1 MRALARATARRFP
14 PPTPQEDCIMH
25 LKSSLLLTLAIFA
38 VAGGGF
44 AAFELA
50 APQTANSSK
59 ASIGGPFAL
68 TDQTGKPVTDQ
79 TYRGR
84 VMVVLFGYTYCP
96 DICPAS
102 LGNISDALH
111 MLGREADKVAP
122 IFITIDPARD
132 TQKRLAAYM
141 SAFDEHF
148 VGLTGTP
155 QQIERAAKA
164 YRVYYAKHERK
175 GSEGS
180 NDYLM
185 DHSAFIYVMDR
196 RGNLVRYL
204 RPTDTPRQIAAAI
217 RAALAI

>member
-1 MRALARATARRFP
+1 MRLRSSILLAL
-14 PPTPQEDCIMH
+14 
-25 LKSSLLLTLAIFA
+25 
-38 VAGGGF
+38 VALVVCGGGF
-44 AAFELA
+44 VAFEF
-50 APQTANSSK
+50 
-59 ASIGGPFAL
+59 ASARHSGGSRATIGGPFAL
-68 TDQTGKPVTDQ
+68 TDQTGKPVTDE

-102 LGNISDALH
+102 LSNISDALH
-111 MLGREADKVAP
+111 MLGKDANKVAP

-141 SAFDEHF
+141 SAFDKRF

-155 QQIERAAKA
+155 RQIARAAKA

-175 GSEGS
+175 DSP
-180 NDYLM
+180 DYLM

-196 RGNLVRYL
+196 NGNFVSYL
-204 RPTDTPRQIAAAI
+204 RPTDAPKKIAAAI